1 MPLLPTAYGNVEEV
15 RMADAT
21 PPKELLLP
29 RARTDGA
36 DVELTGAW
44 TLSALHADAGR
55 LQRELA
61 PLSTPQTRWNLHA
74 VVALDEFGAL
84 MLWRIWKWRLPSSVS
99 MRPEHETSFAQLPAA
114 ASALRTRHRPR
125 LLDLLQGAGEGAIS
139 LLDHAAGLARLLG
152 ELIIAVGLLPAR
164 MRLVPW
170 REISANIYRSG
181 AQALAITGLV
191 GALIGVVLSYL
202 FALQLRAYGADVFIV
217 RILGIGVLREL
228 GPLLAAILVA
238 GRSGAS
244 IAAQIG
250 VMRVTQELDALAV
263 MGISRTLRLVLPK
276 VLALMIALP
285 LLVLWTDATALFG
298 GMLAASHELGIS
310 PAAFIANLPA
320 SVPAANLWLGVGK
333 GAVFGLVIALVAC
346 HFGLRIQPNSESLGA
361 GTTQAVVAA
370 ITLVIVLDAIFAV
383 AFADVGYR

>member
-1 MPLLPTAYGNVEEV
+1 MAATYQEV
-15 RMADAT
+15 VPGIPDA
-21 PPKELLLP
+21 PSREQWSRPGIEVND
-29 RARTDGA
+29 AA
-36 DVELTGAW
+36 VELTGTW
-44 TLSALHADAGR
+44 TLSALHLEAASLRG
-55 LQRELA
+55 ELA
-61 PLSTPQTRWNLHA
+61 SLSKSERHWDLHSVA
-74 VVALDEFGAL
+74 ALDEFGAL
-84 MLWRIWKWRLPSSVS
+84 LLWREWGWRLPSSVLL
-99 MRPEHETSFAQLPAA
+99 RPEDEARFAALPAG
-114 ASALRTRHRPR
+114 ASSPR
-125 LLDLLQGAGEGAIS
+125 LRLRMQPLDVLRDSGQSAIE
-139 LLDHAAGLARLLG
+139 LLDHAAGLAGMLG
-152 ELIIAVGLLPAR
+152 ELIIAAALLPTR
-164 MRLVPW
+164 SRLVPW

-181 AQALAITGLV
+181 AQALAITGMV
-191 GALIGVVLSYL
+191 GILIGVVLSYL

-250 VMRVTQELDALAV
+250 VMRVTQELDALSV

-285 LLVLWTDATALFG
+285 LLVLWTDVAALFG
-298 GMLAASHELGIS
+298 GMLAAQHELGIT
-310 PAAFIANLPA
+310 PTAFIANLP
-320 SVPAANLWLGVGK
+320 STVPVANLWLGVSK

-370 ITLVIVLDAIFAV
+370 ITMVIVLDAVFAV
-383 AFADVGYR
+383 AFSDVGYQ